1 MDMAQQ
7 VSINEMSGQVITNS
21 KCIVHCSTLKV
32 TSYINLLAEPYPL
45 FELVR
50 SCFNEQKV

>member
-1 MDMAQQ
+1 
-7 VSINEMSGQVITNS
+7 MSGQVITHS

-45 FELVR
+45 FELDFVVLMNKK
-50 SCFNEQKV
+50 SN